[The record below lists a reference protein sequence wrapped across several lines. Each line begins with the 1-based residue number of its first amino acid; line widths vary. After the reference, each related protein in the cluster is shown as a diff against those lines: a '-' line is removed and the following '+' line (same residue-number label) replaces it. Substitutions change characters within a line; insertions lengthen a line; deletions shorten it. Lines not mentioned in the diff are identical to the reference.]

1 MIKISHPSVIEQAYV
16 AAGVMLFSAIANI
29 IVSHIIYKVAK
40 EEDSIALEADALHLK
55 ADVYTS
61 LGVCAGILLIKITGL
76 TILDPIVALL
86 VACLILK
93 ESWVLCNKAFRPLL
107 DTCLSDAEEKKISE
121 VMENYKEK
129 IIDYHQLRTRKS
141 GNIKYIEFHMT
152 VRSEL
157 TVKES
162 HELTEMIEN
171 DIEAVLKNT
180 NMTIHIEP
188 A

>member
-1 MIKISHPSVIEQAYV
+1 
-16 AAGVMLFSAIANI
+16 ML
-29 IVSHIIYKVAK
+29 
-40 EEDSIALEADALHLK
+40 LQ
-55 ADVYTS
+55 
-61 LGVCAGILLIKITGL
+61 
-76 TILDPIVALL
+76 
-86 VACLILK
+86 
-93 ESWVLCNKAFRPLL
+93 VLCFFRPLL
-107 DTCLSDAEEKKISE
+107 DACLSEAEEKKISE

-129 IIDYHQLRTRKS
+129 IIDYHRLRTRKS

-171 DIEAVLKNT
+171 DIEAVLQNT
-180 NMTIHIEP
+180 SMNIHIEP